1 MKTYKHFA
9 TVSSQ
14 VYFCSSPIRL
24 DSYSGCQFGCTYC
37 FSRNRSLDTS
47 SPGLKTANATAFR
60 ARLRRIAAGTVQC
73 AFDEFLLA
81 RVPIQLGGL
90 QDPFS
95 PIELKQRTTFDLL
108 KVLHDYQYP
117 TLISTK
123 SMLVSVEPYLSL
135 LQRMSVLVRI
145 SAAGVDE
152 RFRGRLEIGCPSLN
166 RILNTITTLTAAGV
180 PVSFRIQ
187 PVIPG
192 HEDSALALAEKVT
205 LAGVQHLSFEFL
217 KVGTEEKNQTLSRI
231 SSAIG
236 ADVWE
241 TMSKR
246 GIKRLGRDY
255 TLTAPAKADF
265 LKRAKQLCKRLKVRF
280 GAGDTEFIHFSDGMG
295 CCNGSGHFLAGS
307 TQFRSNFVGVLSGR
321 KKGDKIHFSDL
332 AAEWQPNLN
341 MHRYLTTNS
350 RGRSSDKRFTSWMSL
365 VAHRWNG
372 ENGPYSPAFF
382 YGVEWT
388 GEYDDDGFKIYHI
401 VDDLD

>member
-47 SPGLKTANATAFR
+47 SPGLKTANASAFR
-60 ARLRRIAAGTVQC
+60 SRLERIASGEVRS

-95 PIELKQRTTFDLL
+95 PIELKQRTTLDLL
-108 KVLHDYQYP
+108 KVLNDHRYP

-123 SMLVSVEPYLSL
+123 STLVSTEPYLKL
-135 LQRMSVLVRI
+135 LSGMNVLVRI
-145 SAAGVDE
+145 SAAGTDE
-152 RFRGRLEIGCPSLN
+152 KCRPRLEIGCPSLGQ
-166 RILNTITTLTAAGV
+166 ILACITVLTDARV

-192 HEDSALALAEKVT
+192 HENAALALATNVAR
-205 LAGVQHLSFEFL
+205 AGAKHISFEFL
-217 KVGTEEKNQTLSRI
+217 KIGTEEKQKTISRI
-231 SSAIG
+231 SAATG
-236 ADVWE
+236 ADIWQI
-241 TMSKR
+241 MSQR
-246 GIKRLGRDY
+246 GLKRLGRDY
-255 TLTAPAKADF
+255 TLTAPAKASF
-265 LKRAKQLCKRLKVRF
+265 LKQAKQLCKTLNVRF
-280 GAGDTEFIHFSDGMG
+280 GAGDTEFIHLSDGTG
-295 CCNGSGHFLAGS
+295 CCNGSGHFLSKA
-307 TQFRSNFVGVLSGR
+307 TQFRANFVGVLANR
-321 KKGDKIHFSDL
+321 EKGDEIRFSDL
-332 AAEWQPNLN
+332 TAEWQPKLN

-350 RGRSSDKRFTSWMSL
+350 RGRSEDKRLSSWMSL

-372 ENGPYSPAFF
+372 ESGPYSPAFF

-388 GEYDDDGFKIYHI
+388 GKYDRNRYKIYKI
-401 VDDLD
+401 VDDL